1 MTMADFPTSEKYNVM
16 QKKILASYDKA
27 EAKHK
32 DVMAGI
38 TASENATFK
47 KLNDALTASRE
58 VDAKNKDKL
67 GNTMPPSQQTEYLQ
81 GQLMNHMANQS
92 QKSQKLT
99 PPGAG
104 ITPQQVQE
112 GDFAGWGGRNTPD
125 APIQPFGPRGGPQTT
140 PQGPVGDPAQGS
152 PEVFPMDTKVKHKSG
167 VSITLTGQQR
177 MGPEGPEYMAKNEK
191 GQTAWV
197 PRGSFQTTEEAESG
211 GMQTLLNYY
220 KPKFAGEDPDAFN
233 VGG

>member
-1 MTMADFPTSEKYNVM
+1 MTMADFPTSDKYNAM
-16 QKKILASYDKA
+16 QKKILASYEKA
-27 EAKHK
+27 GTKHK
-32 DVMAGI
+32 NVMAGI

-47 KLNDALTASRE
+47 RLNDALTASRE

-67 GNTMPPSQQTEYLQ
+67 GNAMPPSAQTEYLQ
-81 GQLMNHMANQS
+81 GQLVNHLSNQS
-92 QKSQKLT
+92 QKNQKLT

-104 ITPQQVQE
+104 ITPEQIQE

-125 APIQPFGPRGGPQTT
+125 APIEPFGPRGGPQATL
-140 PQGPVGDPAQGS
+140 QGPVGDPAQGS

-177 MGPEGPEYMAKNEK
+177 MGPNGPEYMAKNEK

-197 PRGSFQTTEEAESG
+197 PRDSFQTTEESEKG
-211 GMQTLLNYY
+211 GMQTLMNYY
-220 KPKFAGEDPDAFN
+220 APKFQEDPDAF
-233 VGG
+233 VSL